1 MINFDS
7 LDSVIVKNALET
19 VKNTVTLGFILTDK
33 KEFVNVMCG
42 GQKNSPKDVAVGIWE
57 SVNRDFAN
65 VIRLWT
71 LRWGD
76 SPGIYGWFQNNQ
88 KGLSE

>member
-1 MINFDS
+1 M
-7 LDSVIVKNALET
+7 LLLES
-19 VKNTVTLGFILTDK
+19 G
-33 KEFVNVMCG
+33 
-42 GQKNSPKDVAVGIWE
+42 E
-57 SVNRDFAN
+57 SVKRDFVN

-76 SPGIYGWFQNNQ
+76 SPGISGWVQNNQ

>member
-1 MINFDS
+1 MISFDS
-7 LDSVIVKNALET
+7 LDNVIVKKALDT
-19 VKNTVTLGFILTDK
+19 VKNTVTVCFILTDK

-42 GQKNSPKDVAVGIWE
+42 GQKTTPKMLLLE
-57 SVNRDFAN
+57 SVGSVKRDFVN

-76 SPGIYGWFQNNQ
+76 SPGISGWFQNNQ